1 MTRPTAAYS
10 TQPFVRFAA
19 LLCRSR
25 CWALAGMVAPRHS
38 TPSRE
43 VWRRL
48 HEALVLCGM
57 GVAGGPGSLAC
68 LLVFWPFFV
77 RGCWHSG
84 GCFVGPVLM
93 GLRGIGA
100 RWCVNAWTCGC
111 SGVLRAG
118 GVLCGMG
125 VARGLV
131 AWQGFQVLWPPP
143 LGMLLALRHGRRY
156 GPDSLARLLVS

>member
-10 TQPFVRFAA
+10 TQLFVRFAA
-19 LLCRSR
+19 LLCRSH

-84 GCFVGPVLM
+84 GCFVGPVFM
-93 GLRGIGA
+93 GLRGICA
-100 RWCVNAWTCGC
+100 RYMRQCLDMRVFWHSSCRG
-111 SGVLRAG
+111 SVLRHERR
-118 GVLCGMG
+118 
-125 VARGLV
+125 RGPDSLASV
-131 AWQGFQVLWPPP
+131 QAFWPSP
-143 LGMLLALRHGRRY
+143 LGMLLALRHGRRS
-156 GPDSLARLLVS
+156 GPESLARLLVF

>member
-1 MTRPTAAYS
+1 MARPTAAYS
-10 TQPFVRFAA
+10 TRLFVRVAA
-19 LLCRSR
+19 LLCRSH

-118 GVLCGMG
+118 GC
-125 VARGLV
+125 
-131 AWQGFQVLWPPP
+131 
-143 LGMLLALRHGRRY
+143 ALRHGRRK
-156 GPDSLARLLVS
+156 GPGSLAGLSGVMASPFGHVACTATWASLWA